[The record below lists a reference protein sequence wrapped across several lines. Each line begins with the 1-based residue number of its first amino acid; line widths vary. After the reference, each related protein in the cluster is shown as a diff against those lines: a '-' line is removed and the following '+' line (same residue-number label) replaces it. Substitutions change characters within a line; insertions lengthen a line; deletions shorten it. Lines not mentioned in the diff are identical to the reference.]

1 MEPSNM
7 PVIGQIVRVN
17 RGRDSGKYAV
27 IIGVVDQR
35 YVWIADGGKRKFDE
49 PKKKNIIHLDLL
61 PAVSS
66 EVADSLRETGRV
78 TNGKLRF
85 ALYSYVDNL
94 SEEALEKGE

>member
-1 MEPSNM
+1 MEPANM
-7 PVIGQIVRVN
+7 PVIGQIVKVN

-61 PAVSS
+61 PAVST
-66 EVADSLRETGRV
+66 EVSDSLRETGRV

-85 ALYSYVDNL
+85 ALHNYVDNL
-94 SEEALEKGE
+94 SAEALEKGE